1 MKIPRPIAT
10 VEPSPDGKSFTV
22 KLNHDRLDFEY
33 ELKAPYGSR
42 KKATAV
48 GKSLLRDYDKL
59 ATKMET
65 GKCAS
70 YHILGSLV
78 KSGICTRGSHPKLD
92 PLFYRYMKDAHA
104 K

>member
-10 VEPSPDGKSFTV
+10 VEPSRDGKRFTV

-33 ELKAPYGSR
+33 ELEADFESR
-42 KKATAV
+42 KKATSEANAL
-48 GKSLLRDYDKL
+48 SRAYDKL

-65 GKCAS
+65 GKSAS
-70 YHILGSLV
+70 YHILGKLV
-78 KSGICTRGSHPKLD
+78 ASGIMKRQPKLD
-92 PLFYRYMKDAHA
+92 TSFYRFMKDAHT

>member
-10 VEPSPDGKSFTV
+10 VEASHDGKRFTV

-33 ELKAPYGSR
+33 ELKADFGTR
-42 KKATAV
+42 KKATSEANAL
-48 GKSLLRDYDKL
+48 SRAYDKL

-65 GKCAS
+65 GKSAS
-70 YHILGSLV
+70 YHILGKLV
-78 KSGICTRGSHPKLD
+78 ASGIMKRQPKLD
-92 PLFYRYMKDAHA
+92 TSFYRFMKDAHT